1 MNKEETY
8 LKFYIDSNGSID
20 KINTFIKKEKIRLD
34 EFNDVVT
41 NYLKRLKSEQENN
54 KNINK
59 LYLEYC
65 LKYGNNIKDN
75 KSVSKR
81 KITQSIINII
91 SNYIKEDKHN
101 IKEYIDNNNLDYNEF
116 KKFINNHKSYYL
128 TNLEKDI
135 FKKFINNYKSFYLT
149 NIEKD
154 ILKKFFKRE
163 NDFNNNNLEKIKNIV
178 DKISDDLVNDKPFNI
193 IDYYNELGWETNLLI
208 YYLNN
213 NKEIFSD
220 FIIDNVTLYLKKYK
234 IDSKIYKLN
243 EFIELIKYKNKTIDN
258 KDIEL
263 IIGYMNENKYPY
275 NYYLFKYIKD
285 NLNLLN
291 KN

>member
-41 NYLKRLKSEQENN
+41 NYLKRLKRDAENTTSM
-54 KNINK
+54 NK

-91 SNYIKEDKHN
+91 NNYIKENKHN
-101 IKEYIDNNNLDYNEF
+101 IKEYINDNNLDYDE
-116 KKFINNHKSYYL
+116 
-128 TNLEKDI
+128 
-135 FKKFINNYKSFYLT
+135 FKKFINNYKSYYLT

-154 ILKKFFKRE
+154 ILKNFFKRE
-163 NDFNNNNLEKIKNIV
+163 NDFNNDNLEKIKSIV
-178 DKISDDLVNDKPFNI
+178 DKISDDLVSDKPYNI
-193 IDYYNELGWETNLLI
+193 LDYYNELGWESSLLI

-213 NKEIFSD
+213 NKNIFSD
-220 FIIDNVTLYLKKYK
+220 FIIDNITLY
-234 IDSKIYKLN
+234 
-243 EFIELIKYKNKTIDN
+243 
-258 KDIEL
+258 
-263 IIGYMNENKYPY
+263 
-275 NYYLFKYIKD
+275 
-285 NLNLLN
+285 
-291 KN
+291 

>member
-20 KINTFIKKEKIRLD
+20 KINAFIKKEKIRLD

-41 NYLKRLKSEQENN
+41 NYLKILKKESENN

-59 LYLEYC
+59 LFLEYC

-101 IKEYIDNNNLDYNEF
+101 IKEYINNNNLDYNEF
-116 KKFINNHKSYYL
+116 R
-128 TNLEKDI
+128 
-135 FKKFINNYKSFYLT
+135 KFINNYKSYYLT

-154 ILKKFFKRE
+154 ILKNFFKRE
-163 NDFNNNNLEKIKNIV
+163 NEFNKVNLDKIKSIV
-178 DKISDDLVNDKPFNI
+178 DKISDDLVTDKPYNI
-193 IDYYNELGWETNLLI
+193 FDYYNELGWESNLLI

-213 NKEIFSD
+213 NKETFSD
-220 FIIDNVTLYLKKYK
+220 FVIDNVTLYLKKHK
-234 IDSKIYKLN
+234 IDTKIYKLN
-243 EFIELIKYKNKTIDN
+243 EFIKLLKIKNKSLDN
-258 KDIEL
+258 KEIEL
-263 IIGYMNENKYPY
+263 IISYMNENKYPY
-275 NYYLFKYIKD
+275 NYYLFKYIKN
-285 NLNLLN
+285 NLNILN
-291 KN
+291 K

>member
-20 KINTFIKKEKIRLD
+20 KINTFIKKERIRLD
-34 EFNDVVT
+34 EFNEVVT
-41 NYLKRLKSEQENN
+41 NYLKRLKKETENTTSM
-54 KNINK
+54 NK

-81 KITQSIINII
+81 KITHSIINII

-101 IKEYIDNNNLDYNEF
+101 IKEYIDNNNLDYDE
-116 KKFINNHKSYYL
+116 
-128 TNLEKDI
+128 
-135 FKKFINNYKSFYLT
+135 FKKFINNYKSYYLT

-154 ILKKFFKRE
+154 ILKNFFKRE
-163 NDFNNNNLEKIKNIV
+163 NDFNNDNLEKIKSIV
-178 DKISDDLVNDKPFNI
+178 DKISDDLVSDKPYNI
-193 IDYYNELGWETNLLI
+193 LDYYNELGWESSLLI

-213 NKEIFSD
+213 NKDIFSD

-234 IDSKIYKLN
+234 IDTKIYKLN
-243 EFIELIKYKNKTIDN
+243 EFIDLIKYKNKTIDN

-263 IIGYMNENKYPY
+263 IISYMNENKYPY
-275 NYYLFKYIKD
+275 NYYLFMYLKD
-285 NLNLLN
+285 NLKILN

>member
-20 KINTFIKKEKIRLD
+20 KINTFIKKERIRLD

-41 NYLKRLKSEQENN
+41 SYLKRLKHDAENN
-54 KNINK
+54 KNMNK

-75 KSVSKR
+75 KNVSKR

-91 SNYIKEDKHN
+91 SNYINENKHN
-101 IKEYIDNNNLDYNEF
+101 IKEYLNDNNLDYNEF
-116 KKFINNHKSYYL
+116 KKFINNYRSY
-128 TNLEKDI
+128 
-135 FKKFINNYKSFYLT
+135 YLT

-163 NDFNNNNLEKIKNIV
+163 NDFNNDNLEKIKIVV
-178 DKISDDLVNDKPFNI
+178 DKISDDLVRDKPFNI
-193 IDYYNELGWETNLLI
+193 IDYYNELGWESTLLI

-213 NKEIFSD
+213 NKDIFSD

-243 EFIELIKYKNKTIDN
+243 EFIELIKYKNKSVDN

-285 NLNLLN
+285 NKKILN